1 MKINKIYISAFGK
14 LKDYTLDFKD
24 GLNIVYGK
32 NENGKSTVMAF
43 IKMMFY
49 GSGRGTSQI
58 SKNPRLKYT
67 PWSGDRAAGRIFFE
81 HNNINYCLERQ
92 FFKSDNTDKIQL
104 INTDTGESKTVG
116 SAVGAVFFGLSA
128 AAFERTVFIGQLGAI
143 SKDED
148 ANGEI
153 NSKDTVLLM
162 QHIGVHSKEDKP
174 EEEQP
179 SQSTEPLTEEEP
191 TSESAS
197 ETEEP
202 GNTQPAEE
210 EKEPAINA
218 DFVTSGKS
226 ENTAFLTSESGAN
239 YVARIGNSWQSAD
252 GKYMYQIDFTIK
264 NNSQKTIYNTSAKV
278 NLSGGVNVEKNW
290 DCSAKNETGVITVT
304 TKNEGRLLPGGTFT
318 CGFVISASSPITI
331 ESVTK

>member
-1 MKINKIYISAFGK
+1 MEKDNPKPILKFEPGSRQPFILYLISITIISAI
-14 LKDYTLDFKD
+14 
-24 GLNIVYGK
+24 IVIVCLFTSGM
-32 NENGKSTVMAF
+32 SF
-43 IKMMFY
+43 
-49 GSGRGTSQI
+49 SGRNSA
-58 SKNPRLKYT
+58 KA
-67 PWSGDRAAGRIFFE
+67 GDINLDGNIDSADVTLLSHFFAGQEEFTDEQKKAADVDG
-81 HNNINYCLERQ
+81 
-92 FFKSDNTDKIQL
+92 
-104 INTDTGESKTVG
+104 
-116 SAVGAVFFGLSA
+116 
-128 AAFERTVFIGQLGAI
+128 
-143 SKDED
+143 
-148 ANGEI
+148 NGEI

-226 ENTAFLTSESGAN
+226 ENTAFLTSESGAY